1 MLAALTPLMAASR
14 RAARGL
20 GLIELMVATVVLGVI
35 VAVAAP
41 SLRDLLERRR
51 IAAVAG
57 ELANIFAFARSEA
70 NVNADQT
77 LVLHMENDPSGNVSC
92 VALTVLHPS
101 DAWKCYQ
108 TQTNLIRA
116 ILLRLFLIPA
126 SDNVSFQ
133 TTATQWGLDPNRMY
147 FVRNRPDT
155 SVSGVAIT
163 ITGRRTGAQLRLEYN
178 QAGRVHTCSPHG
190 TMGGYPVCS

>member
-1 MLAALTPLMAASR
+1 MLATLNRTGVIGRTLVQ
-14 RAARGL
+14 GL

-51 IAAVAG
+51 MVAVAG
-57 ELANIFAFARSEA
+57 ELSNIFAFARSEA

-92 VALTVLHPS
+92 VALTVLHAS
-101 DAWKCYQ
+101 DVWKCYEPP
-108 TQTNLIRA
+108 TTLINA
-116 ILLRLFLIPA
+116 ILLRLFLISS

-133 TTATQWGLDPNRMY
+133 TTATQWSLDPYRMY
-147 FVRNRPDT
+147 FIRNRPDPT
-155 SVSGVAIT
+155 ITGVAIT

-190 TMGGYPVCS
+190 TMSGYPTCS